1 MQPVQNTSIQSP
13 EYRDLPIEQLVESP
27 TNPRKRYLQASLEEL
42 AQSFRSRGVLEPL
55 LVRPLEPE
63 RFEIVAGSRR
73 YRAARIAELQTL
85 PVRVREMTDAE
96 ALEVQCIENLQR
108 EDIHPLEEAQGFR
121 ALLDLPDQQ
130 YTIARIGERAGKSA
144 AYIAGRLKLTE
155 LITDIADAFLADRIT
170 LGHALLIAK
179 LPPAQQQEAF
189 KAAFKSTW
197 MGSGQA
203 EILVP
208 VRELTGWID
217 TNLLLDLKTAPF
229 DRADASLVAEAGSCH
244 DCTKRTGANSLLF
257 PETLHDACLD
267 STCWKS
273 KVAAHLSASVER
285 NPQLLQIS
293 SNWGAHNNGI
303 LGRGQ
308 YVEIV
313 KRASRNGHGKVPPE
327 RRKCPHLTPAIVVE
341 GGNVGHIVDVC
352 ADPACETHHGE
363 SRKARDAQERM
374 RTENRKQD
382 ERRKQ
387 GIVTRTRILDAILEK
402 IATPLAKADLELVA
416 REYLNRV
423 PQEYRTVLAQRHS
436 PAPVKGKSPKQPVE
450 IGSALKN
457 LDEAGYC
464 RLLVEMSLL
473 EAAYNSYSRDGAE
486 RLDAVAKRY
495 RVNVQK
501 IAESVAAEFAARRK
515 KRNERQKARAK
526 GKLDPARK
534 ASEKRGA

>member
-1 MQPVQNTSIQSP
+1 
-13 EYRDLPIEQLVESP
+13 
-27 TNPRKRYLQASLEEL
+27 
-42 AQSFRSRGVLEPL
+42 
-55 LVRPLEPE
+55 
-63 RFEIVAGSRR
+63 
-73 YRAARIAELQTL
+73 
-85 PVRVREMTDAE
+85 
-96 ALEVQCIENLQR
+96 
-108 EDIHPLEEAQGFR
+108 
-121 ALLDLPDQQ
+121 
-130 YTIARIGERAGKSA
+130 
-144 AYIAGRLKLTE
+144 
-155 LITDIADAFLADRIT
+155 
-170 LGHALLIAK
+170 
-179 LPPAQQQEAF
+179 LPPNQQQETF

-197 MGSGQA
+197 MSSGQT

-208 VRELTGWID
+208 VRELTAWID
-217 TNLLLDLKTAPF
+217 SNLLLDLKTAPF

-267 STCWKS
+267 GICWKS

-285 NPQLLQIS
+285 NPQLLQVS
-293 SNWGAHNNGI
+293 SNWGSHNNGI

-313 KRASRNGHGKVPPE
+313 KKASRNGHGKVPPE
-327 RRKCPHLTPAIVVE
+327 RRKCPHITPAIVVE

-352 ADPACETHHGE
+352 AGPACETHHGE
-363 SRKARDAQERM
+363 SRKAREAQKRM

-402 IATPLAKADLELVA
+402 IATPLAKADLELIA
-416 REYLNRV
+416 GELLNRV
-423 PQEYRTVLAQRHS
+423 PQEYRTMLATRHS
-436 PAPVKGKSPKQPVE
+436 PAPTKGKSPKEPVE

-464 RLLVEMSLL
+464 RLLMEMSLL
-473 EAAYNSYSRDGAE
+473 EATYNSYSRDGAN
-486 RLDAVAKRY
+486 RLNAVAKRY

-515 KRNERQKARAK
+515 KRNERQKARLK
-526 GKLDPARK
+526 DNVDPTPNATH
-534 ASEKRGA
+534 KRGS

>member
-1 MQPVQNTSIQSP
+1 
-13 EYRDLPIEQLVESP
+13 
-27 TNPRKRYLQASLEEL
+27 
-42 AQSFRSRGVLEPL
+42 
-55 LVRPLEPE
+55 
-63 RFEIVAGSRR
+63 
-73 YRAARIAELQTL
+73 
-85 PVRVREMTDAE
+85 
-96 ALEVQCIENLQR
+96 
-108 EDIHPLEEAQGFR
+108 
-121 ALLDLPDQQ
+121 
-130 YTIARIGERAGKSA
+130 
-144 AYIAGRLKLTE
+144 LKLTE
-155 LITDIADAFLADRIT
+155 LTSDVADAFLADRIT

-197 MGSGQA
+197 MGSGQT

-208 VRELTGWID
+208 VRELTVWID
-217 TNLLLDLKTAPF
+217 SNLLLDLKTAPF

-244 DCTKRTGANSLLF
+244 ECTKRTGANSLLF
-257 PETLHDACLD
+257 PETLYDACLD
-267 STCWKS
+267 GICWKS

-293 SNWGAHNNGI
+293 SNWGSNNNGI

-308 YVEIV
+308 YVEIA
-313 KRASRNGHGKVPPE
+313 KKASRNGHGKGSAE
-327 RRKCPHLTPAIVVE
+327 RKKCPHITPAIVVE

-363 SRKARDAQERM
+363 SRKAREAQERM

-387 GIVTRTRILDAILEK
+387 GIATRTRILDAVLEK
-402 IATPLAKADLELVA
+402 VTTPLAKADLELIA

-436 PAPVKGKSPKQPVE
+436 PLPAKGKSPKKPVE

-457 LDEAGYC
+457 LDEAGYS

-473 EAAYNSYSRDGAE
+473 DATYNSYLRDGAE
-486 RLDAVAKRY
+486 RLDGAAKRS
-495 RVNVQK
+495 RVNVHK

-515 KRNERQKARAK
+515 KRNERQKACAN
-526 GKLDPARK
+526 GKLDPGRK
-534 ASEKRGA
+534 ASHNPGV